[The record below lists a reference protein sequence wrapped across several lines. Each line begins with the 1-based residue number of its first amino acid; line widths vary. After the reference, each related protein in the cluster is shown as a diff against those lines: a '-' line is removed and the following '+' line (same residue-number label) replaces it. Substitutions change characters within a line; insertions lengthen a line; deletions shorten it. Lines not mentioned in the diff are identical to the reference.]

1 MFFYPLIA
9 MICLDL
15 LSVEIAARC
24 TFKRKWTI
32 HGQYRL
38 RVSTYWKCKK
48 NTNEIVELDL
58 FHSGLCV
65 AKPLYNTAIS
75 NNLAD
80 IRP

>member
-1 MFFYPLIA
+1 

-15 LSVEIAARC
+15 ISVEIAAKC

-32 HGQYRL
+32 QGQYRC
-38 RVSTYWKCKK
+38 VSTYWKCKK
-48 NTNEIVELDL
+48 NRSEIVELEL
-58 FHSGLCV
+58 FHSGLCI

-75 NNLAD
+75 YNPAD